1 MESHAFLDVSITPL
15 EAFEVCAVPVDA
27 LFAARVQDETDV
39 VNNFP
44 FLLSVTLLKSPLVIN
59 ASVFSVSCAAED
71 EELLLEDDESS
82 PEQAVSAVSEDAI
95 NADKSNARSLFLREL
110 LFFLIQPPLVFF
122 A

>member
-1 MESHAFLDVSITPL
+1 MESQASLDVSITPL
-15 EAFEVCAVPVDA
+15 EAFELCAVPVGA
-27 LFAARVQDETDV
+27 LFAARVQEETDV
-39 VNNFP
+39 VNIFP

-71 EELLLEDDESS
+71 EELLLEEDESS